1 MKRLG
6 TYFELAKTDYLTN
19 HTIACAEFV
28 KLSTLGGF
36 LHLNKIKPNEFI
48 RENAVQF
55 EIILEYVAYHCH
67 DFFVTQ
73 DIVNLQMDL
82 SVIPCSKDKGFMYT
96 KIMAS
101 KLL

>member
-1 MKRLG
+1 MKKIG
-6 TYFELAKTDYLTN
+6 NIFVMCKKDYLTN
-19 HTIACAEFV
+19 HTIACAELV

-36 LHLNKIKPNEFI
+36 LHLNKIKSNEFI

-96 KIMAS
+96 KITAS
-101 KLL
+101 KLP